1 MKIKIDRK
9 LNAQINIK
17 KYLKFIYVFFI
28 IGLES
33 LGNMSAVLTILR
45 ENLVKKNNYVSE
57 EDLIDAVAIGRLGPG
72 ATTANAVAFIGN
84 KIGGFFGG
92 VVATICYTI
101 GPLIII
107 LLIYGFFE
115 RILQYQFI
123 ASALKGGL
131 VCLSI
136 GLINSVFDMGKSVL
150 NNKINIGIFI
160 VTLVAVSFVR

>member
-1 MKIKIDRK
+1 MKVDSDVKEKIN
-9 LNAQINIK
+9 LK
-17 KYLKFIYVFFI
+17 KYLKFIYVFFV

-45 ENLVKKNNYVSE
+45 ENLVKRNNYVTE
-57 EDLIDAVAIGRLGPG
+57 EDLIDAVTLSRLGPG
-72 ATTANAVAFIGN
+72 ATTANAVAYLGN
-84 KIGGFFGG
+84 KILGFWGG

-107 LLIYGFFE
+107 LFIYGFFE
-115 RILQYQFI
+115 KILQYEFV

-136 GLINSVFDMGKSVL
+136 GLINSLIDMGKSVI
-150 NNKINIGIFI
+150 NNKINICIF
-160 VTLVAVSFVR
+160 VGTLVVVSFIR